1 MPVATLSEEQ
11 LRDLADAYS
20 CEQIIDLLDID
31 SLTLLD
37 FFREYV
43 EENLDKFNLRPDVL
57 SFGLFF

>member
-1 MPVATLSEEQ
+1 MPVAILSEEQ
-11 LRDLADAYS
+11 LRDIADAYS

-43 EENLDKFNLRPDVL
+43 EENLDKFNLRPVDCND
-57 SFGLFF
+57 F

>member
-11 LRDLADAYS
+11 LRDIADAYS

-43 EENLDKFNLRPDVL
+43 EENLDKFNLRPGDCND
-57 SFGLFF
+57 F

>member
-11 LRDLADAYS
+11 LRDIADAYS

-43 EENLDKFNLRPDVL
+43 EDNLDKFNLRPVDCND
-57 SFGLFF
+57 F

>member
-1 MPVATLSEEQ
+1 MPVPTLSEEQ
-11 LRDLADAYS
+11 MRDIADAYS

-43 EENLDKFNLRPDVL
+43 EENLDKFNLRPVDCND
-57 SFGLFF
+57 F

>member
-11 LRDLADAYS
+11 MRDIADAYS

-37 FFREYV
+37 FFREHV
-43 EENLDKFNLRPDVL
+43 EENLDKFNLRPVDCND
-57 SFGLFF
+57 F

>member
-11 LRDLADAYS
+11 MRDIADAYS

-43 EENLDKFNLRPDVL
+43 EENLDKFNLRPVDCND
-57 SFGLFF
+57 F

>member
-1 MPVATLSEEQ
+1 MPTLSEEQ
-11 LRDLADAYS
+11 LRDIADAYS

-43 EENLDKFNLRPDVL
+43 EDNLDKFNLRPVDCND
-57 SFGLFF
+57 F

>member
-11 LRDLADAYS
+11 LRDIAAYS

-43 EENLDKFNLRPDVL
+43 EENLDKFNLRPVDCND
-57 SFGLFF
+57 F

>member
-11 LRDLADAYS
+11 LRDIADAYS

-43 EENLDKFNLRPDVL
+43 EENLDKFNLRPVDCND
-57 SFGLFF
+57 F

>member
-1 MPVATLSEEQ
+1 VPQLSEEQ
-11 LRDLADAYS
+11 LRDIADAYS

-43 EENLDKFNLRPDVL
+43 EDNLDKFNLRPVDCND
-57 SFGLFF
+57 F

>member
-1 MPVATLSEEQ
+1 VATLSEEQ
-11 LRDLADAYS
+11 LRDIADAYS

-43 EENLDKFNLRPDVL
+43 EENLDKFNLRPVDCND
-57 SFGLFF
+57 F

>member
-1 MPVATLSEEQ
+1 MPVAILSEEQ
-11 LRDLADAYS
+11 LRDIADAYS

-43 EENLDKFNLRPDVL
+43 EDNLDKFNLRPVDCND
-57 SFGLFF
+57 F

>member
-20 CEQIIDLLDID
+20 CEQIIDLLNID

-43 EENLDKFNLRPDVL
+43 EENLDKFNLRPVDCND
-57 SFGLFF
+57 F

>member
-1 MPVATLSEEQ
+1 MAILSEEQ
-11 LRDLADAYS
+11 LRDIADAYS

-43 EENLDKFNLRPDVL
+43 EENLDKFNLRPVDCND
-57 SFGLFF
+57 F

>member
-11 LRDLADAYS
+11 LRDIADAYS

-43 EENLDKFNLRPDVL
+43 EENLDKFNLRPG
-57 SFGLFF
+57 GLQ

>member
-1 MPVATLSEEQ
+1 MATLSEEQ

-43 EENLDKFNLRPDVL
+43 EENLDKFNLRPVDCND
-57 SFGLFF
+57 F

>member
-1 MPVATLSEEQ
+1 MPVVTLSEEQ
-11 LRDLADAYS
+11 LRDIADAYS

-43 EENLDKFNLRPDVL
+43 EENLDKFNLRPVDCND
-57 SFGLFF
+57 F

>member
-1 MPVATLSEEQ
+1 VAILSEEQ
-11 LRDLADAYS
+11 LRDIADAYS

-43 EENLDKFNLRPDVL
+43 EDNLDKFNLRPVDCND
-57 SFGLFF
+57 F

>member
-1 MPVATLSEEQ
+1 MATLSEEQ
-11 LRDLADAYS
+11 LRDIADAYS

-43 EENLDKFNLRPDVL
+43 EENLDKFNLRPVDCND
-57 SFGLFF
+57 F

>member
-43 EENLDKFNLRPDVL
+43 EENLDKFNLRPVDCND
-57 SFGLFF
+57 F

>member
-11 LRDLADAYS
+11 MRDIADAYS

-31 SLTLLD
+31 SLTLLE

-43 EENLDKFNLRPDVL
+43 EENLDKFSLRPVDCND
-57 SFGLFF
+57 F

>member
-1 MPVATLSEEQ
+1 MPVAILSEEQ
-11 LRDLADAYS
+11 LSDIADAYS

-43 EENLDKFNLRPDVL
+43 EDNLDKFNLRPVDCND
-57 SFGLFF
+57 F